1 MPGPR
6 GVLSSGAN
14 RAVNRPRRVPANGP
28 PKSWFQLEAH
38 AELNGRDLAPPP
50 PRTRGSSEV
59 KCALLWAQVFG
70 AIAQLRLTGYFE
82 FSRFLGSFGYPTIRR
97 LARQGPHRA
106 KRELG

>member
-70 AIAQLRLTGYFE
+70 AIASDGLLSIVMVAER
-82 FSRFLGSFGYPTIRR
+82 
-97 LARQGPHRA
+97 GPCRIVLQA
-106 KRELG
+106 TQWPP